1 MILMSLLFTA
11 LLLPLLILSSAT
23 NKIKVFPDK
32 YYADVDNDNIF
43 VCAPETVTKKAKSD
57 WAAGKEVVL
66 DGGQCKDYDQFLAE
80 DGQGDFLDC
89 VVWIEGQTIGALDKL
104 GVDAYLMS
112 GSLLGWYRHHK
123 GVVPWDVDGDLGM
136 NQDTC
141 NAAFQAKGGKHKNMI
156 GLLRETIGKQFY
168 VGARLQGVG
177 SSLPEDSFK
186 ACDTNE
192 LMVRGTHPNG
202 KTCHTDIWIMHPD
215 EAKYKGTE
223 FECQCKSDIPKPR
236 VCRKGTYCNALDDF
250 LPVQKTTQTAITTS
264 SDVKVPRKPK
274 EVLNILYSNTDFLNM
289 ATIPGNYKFGSRV
302 LVLGS
307 DAAPQPVTNFLP
319 QRTQQPMQSAAS
331 KQLFVGPFPEASIA
345 IVVAAFVIGMAFG
358 ALLHRCYVR
367 RHSSTIAYTTVDNA
381 VYNVGNGILDNNNSN
396 NKSSPIS
403 RAEVSEVV
411 LMVL

>member
-1 MILMSLLFTA
+1 MILMSLFVTA

-23 NKIKVFPDK
+23 DKIKVFPDK
-32 YYADVDNDNIF
+32 YYADVDNNNIF
-43 VCAPETVTKKAKSD
+43 VCSPETVTKKAKSD

-89 VVWIEGQTIGALDKL
+89 VVWIEGQTI
-104 GVDAYLMS
+104 
-112 GSLLGWYRHHK
+112 
-123 GVVPWDVDGDLGM
+123 
-136 NQDTC
+136 
-141 NAAFQAKGGKHKNMI
+141 
-156 GLLRETIGKQFY
+156 
-168 VGARLQGVG
+168 GARLQGVG

-223 FECQCKSDIPKPR
+223 FECQCMSDVPKPR

-319 QRTQQPMQSAAS
+319 QRTRQPIQSAAS

-381 VYNVGNGILDNNNSN
+381 G
-396 NKSSPIS
+396 SS
-403 RAEVSEVV
+403 
-411 LMVL
+411 